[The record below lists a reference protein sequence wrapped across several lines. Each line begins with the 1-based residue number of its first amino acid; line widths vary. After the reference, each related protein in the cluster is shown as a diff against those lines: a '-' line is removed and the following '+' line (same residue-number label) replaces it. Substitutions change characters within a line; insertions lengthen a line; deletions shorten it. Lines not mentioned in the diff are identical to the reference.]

1 MKKTV
6 FILSISLLFGIG
18 FSQECKYHKVK
29 SGESL
34 EKIAKNYGVSVQE
47 LLKANKGVK
56 ANKLKVGESL
66 CIPQKKL
73 AKTKTQDYAI
83 YKVKK
88 GDTLESIAEKFGV
101 DVQELKSFNNLKSEK
116 VKEGQ
121 EIKIPAKSTAKK
133 QKEETKEYETYVVQ
147 KSAKLEHIAKKLGV
161 SQKELEELNPEL
173 KGKWLKRGT
182 VVKIPKQEQKKEK
195 REESYTVYKIKKG
208 GRLEHVARTL
218 GVSKK
223 ELERLNPELKG
234 KWLSAG
240 TEVKVPVKVKKEEE
254 GPKVSYKTYV
264 VQKSAKLEHVA
275 KKLGVSQR
283 ELEELNPELKGKW
296 LKKGTVVKVPVKVE
310 EKKQAVRPVEK
321 TSEEKVEEKGQ
332 AIRSVEKPSEER
344 KQESSSKAEAEMP
357 QEKKQEGAK
366 MKISKNSLPMP
377 VDGKVSKNGRGITIV
392 TDCGKPVKA
401 VDNGRVIYSGGDL
414 KAYGNMV
421 IVDHGD
427 FISIYAYNE
436 KNLVKRGDRVSKG
449 QQIALV
455 GRKTE
460 REECMLYFE
469 LRSKEGVPLDPTEY
483 IRNTQ

>member
-1 MKKTV
+1 MKKKA
-6 FILSISLLFGIG
+6 FILSISLLFGTA

-47 LLKANKGVK
+47 LIRANK
-56 ANKLKVGESL
+56 NINPNRLKVGESL
-66 CIPQKKL
+66 CIPQRKL

-88 GDTLESIAEKFGV
+88 GDTLQSIAEKFGV

-121 EIKIPAKSTAKK
+121 EIKIPAKGTAKK
-133 QKEETKEYETYVVQ
+133 QRKETQEYGTYVVQ
-147 KSAKLEHIAKKLGV
+147 KGARLEHIAKKLGV
-161 SQKELEELNPEL
+161 SQRELEKLNPEL
-173 KGKWLKRGT
+173 KGKWLTKGT
-182 VVKIPKQEQKKEK
+182 VVKVPKQEQKKET

-208 GRLEHVARTL
+208 GRLEHVAEHL
-218 GVSKK
+218 GVPKE
-223 ELERLNPELKG
+223 ELERLNPGLKG

-240 TEVKVPVKVKKEEE
+240 TEVKVPVKAERKE
-254 GPKVSYKTYV
+254 PKVPYKTYV
-264 VQKSAKLEHVA
+264 VQRGAKLEHVA

-283 ELEELNPELKGKW
+283 ELEELNPGLKGKW
-296 LKKGTVVKVPVKVE
+296 LTKGTVVKVPLKVE
-310 EKKQAVRPVEK
+310 EKRHAVRPVENPL
-321 TSEEKVEEKGQ
+321 EES
-332 AIRSVEKPSEER
+332 R
-344 KQESSSKAEAEMP
+344 QESTPKTEAEMP
-357 QEKKQEGAK
+357 QEV
-366 MKISKNSLPMP
+366 KISKNSLPMP
-377 VDGKVSKNGRGITIV
+377 VDGKVSKNGRGITIA
-392 TDCGKPVKA
+392 TDCGKPVRA

-436 KNLVKRGDRVSKG
+436 KNLVKRGDSVSRG

-455 GRKTE
+455 GRRNE
-460 REECMLYFE
+460 GEECMLYFE

>member
-1 MKKTV
+1 MKKKV
-6 FILSISLLFGIG
+6 FILSISLLFGTA

-34 EKIAKNYGVSVQE
+34 EKIARNYGVSVQE
-47 LLKANKGVK
+47 LLKANKNINP
-56 ANKLKVGESL
+56 NKLKVGENL
-66 CIPQKKL
+66 CIPQKTS
-73 AKTKTQDYAI
+73 TKTQDYAI

-88 GDTLESIAEKFGV
+88 GDTLYSIAKKFGV
-101 DVQELKSFNNLKSEK
+101 DVQELKSFNNLKSENII
-116 VKEGQ
+116 EGQ
-121 EIKIPAKSTAKK
+121 ELKIPAKGTAKK
-133 QKEETKEYETYVVQ
+133 QKEETQEYGTYVVQ
-147 KSAKLEHIAKKLGV
+147 KGAKLEHIAKKLGV
-161 SQKELEELNPEL
+161 SQRELEELNPEL
-173 KGKWLKRGT
+173 KGKWLTKGT
-182 VVKIPKQEQKKEK
+182 VVKVPKQGQKKEK

-208 GRLEHVARTL
+208 GRLEHVAKNL
-218 GVSKK
+218 GVSKE

-240 TEVKVPVKVKKEEE
+240 TEVKVPIKVKREE
-254 GPKVSYKTYV
+254 PKVSYKTYV
-264 VQKSAKLEHVA
+264 VQKGAKLEHIA

-296 LKKGTVVKVPVKVE
+296 LTKGTVVKVPIKVE

-321 TSEEKVEEKGQ
+321 
-332 AIRSVEKPSEER
+332 PLEER
-344 KQESSSKAEAEMP
+344 KQESTPKTEAEMP
-357 QEKKQEGAK
+357 QEKRREDVEV
-366 MKISKNSLPMP
+366 KISRNSLPMP
-377 VDGKVSKNGRGITIV
+377 VDGRVFRNGRGINISA
-392 TDCGKPVKA
+392 DCGKPVRA
-401 VDNGRVIYSGGDL
+401 VDSGRVIYSGGDL

-436 KNLVKRGDRVSKG
+436 KNLVKRGDSVSKE

-455 GRKTE
+455 GRRNE
-460 REECMLYFE
+460 GEECMLYFE

>member
-1 MKKTV
+1 MKKKV
-6 FILSISLLFGIG
+6 FILSISLLFGTA

-47 LLKANKGVK
+47 LIKANKNIDP
-56 ANKLKVGESL
+56 NKLKVGESL
-66 CIPQKKL
+66 CIPQRKL

-88 GDTLESIAEKFGV
+88 GDTLQSIAEKFGV

-121 EIKIPAKSTAKK
+121 EIKIPAKGTAKK
-133 QKEETKEYETYVVQ
+133 QKKETQEYGTYVVQ
-147 KSAKLEHIAKKLGV
+147 KSAKLEHVAKKLGV
-161 SQKELEELNPEL
+161 FQRELEELNPEL
-173 KGKWLKRGT
+173 KGKWLTKGT
-182 VVKIPKQEQKKEK
+182 VVKVPKQEQKKEK

-208 GRLEHVARTL
+208 GRLEHVAERL
-218 GVSKK
+218 GVPKE

-254 GPKVSYKTYV
+254 PKVPYKTYV
-264 VQKSAKLEHVA
+264 VQKGARLEHIA

-283 ELEELNPELKGKW
+283 ELEQLNPELKGKW
-296 LKKGTVVKVPVKVE
+296 LKKGTVVKVPLKVEERKHAIRPVERPLE
-310 EKKQAVRPVEK
+310 EKKQ
-321 TSEEKVEEKGQ
+321 
-332 AIRSVEKPSEER
+332 
-344 KQESSSKAEAEMP
+344 ESTSKAEAEMP
-357 QEKKQEGAK
+357 QEKKQEDVEV
-366 MKISKNSLPMP
+366 KISKNSLPMP
-377 VDGKVSKNGRGITIV
+377 VDGKVSKNGRGITIA
-392 TDCGKPVKA
+392 TDCGKPVKV

-436 KNLVKRGDRVSKG
+436 KNLVKRGDSVSRG

-455 GRKTE
+455 GRKSE
-460 REECMLYFE
+460 GEECMLYFE

>member
-1 MKKTV
+1 MKKKA
-6 FILSISLLFGIG
+6 FILSISLLLGTA

-34 EKIAKNYGVSVQE
+34 EKIARNYGVSVQE
-47 LLKANKGVK
+47 VLKANKNIDPK
-56 ANKLKVGESL
+56 RLKVGEKM
-66 CIPQKKL
+66 CIPQKTS
-73 AKTKTQDYAI
+73 AKTQDYAI

-88 GDTLESIAEKFGV
+88 GDTLQSIAEKFGV
-101 DVQELKSFNNLKSEK
+101 DAQELKSFNNLKSEK

-121 EIKIPAKSTAKK
+121 ELKIPAKGTAKK
-133 QKEETKEYETYVVQ
+133 QKKETQEYGTYVVQ
-147 KSAKLEHIAKKLGV
+147 KSAKLEHVAKKLGV
-161 SQKELEELNPEL
+161 SQRELEELNPGL
-173 KGKWLKRGT
+173 KGKWLTKGT
-182 VVKIPKQEQKKEK
+182 VVKVPKQEQKKEK

-208 GRLEHVARTL
+208 GRLEHVAKSL
-218 GVSKK
+218 GVSKQ

-254 GPKVSYKTYV
+254 PKVSYKTYV

-283 ELEELNPELKGKW
+283 ELEELNPGLKGKW
-296 LKKGTVVKVPVKVE
+296 LKKGTVVKVPVE
-310 EKKQAVRPVEK
+310 EKRQAVRPVEK
-321 TSEEKVEEKGQ
+321 PLEEK
-332 AIRSVEKPSEER
+332 R
-344 KQESSSKAEAEMP
+344 QEGTPETETEMP
-357 QEKKQEGAK
+357 QEV
-366 MKISKNSLPMP
+366 KISRNSLPMP
-377 VDGKVSKNGRGITIV
+377 VDGKVSKNGRGINIFA
-392 TDCGKPVKA
+392 DCGKPVKA
-401 VDNGRVIYSGGDL
+401 VDSGRVIYSGEDL

-436 KNLVKRGDRVSKG
+436 KNLVKRGDSVSKE

-455 GRKTE
+455 GKKNE
-460 REECMLYFE
+460 GEECVLYFE

>member
-1 MKKTV
+1 MKKEV
-6 FILSISLLFGIG
+6 FILSISLLFGIA

-34 EKIAKNYGVSVQE
+34 EKIAKSYGVSLQE
-47 LLKANKGVK
+47 LLKANKNIK
-56 ANKLKVGESL
+56 PNKLKVGENL
-66 CIPQKKL
+66 CIPQKTS
-73 AKTKTQDYAI
+73 TKTQDYAI

-88 GDTLESIAEKFGV
+88 GDTLQSIAEKFGV

-121 EIKIPAKSTAKK
+121 ELKIPAKGTAKK
-133 QKEETKEYETYVVQ
+133 QKKETQEYGTYVVQ
-147 KSAKLEHIAKKLGV
+147 
-161 SQKELEELNPEL
+161 
-173 KGKWLKRGT
+173 RG
-182 VVKIPKQEQKKEK
+182 
-195 REESYTVYKIKKG
+195 
-208 GRLEHVARTL
+208 
-218 GVSKK
+218 
-223 ELERLNPELKG
+223 
-234 KWLSAG
+234 
-240 TEVKVPVKVKKEEE
+240 
-254 GPKVSYKTYV
+254 
-264 VQKSAKLEHVA
+264 AKLEHVA

-310 EKKQAVRPVEK
+310 EKRQAVRPAEK
-321 TSEEKVEEKGQ
+321 PLEERVEEKRQ
-332 AIRSVEKPSEER
+332 AIRPVEKPSEER
-344 KQESSSKAEAEMP
+344 KQESTSKAESEMP
-357 QEKKQEGAK
+357 QEKRRENAEV
-366 MKISKNSLPMP
+366 KISKNSLPMP
-377 VDGKVSKNGRGITIV
+377 VDGKVSKNGRGINIS

-436 KNLVKRGDRVSKG
+436 KNLVKRGDSVSRG

-455 GRKTE
+455 GRKNE
-460 REECMLYFE
+460 GEECTLYFE

>member
-1 MKKTV
+1 MKKKV
-6 FILSISLLFGIG
+6 FILSISLLFGIA

-47 LLKANKGVK
+47 LLKANKNINP
-56 ANKLKVGESL
+56 NKLKVGENL
-66 CIPQKKL
+66 CIPQKTS
-73 AKTKTQDYAI
+73 TKTQDYAI

-88 GDTLESIAEKFGV
+88 GDTPQSIAEKFGV

-121 EIKIPAKSTAKK
+121 ELKIPAKGTAKK
-133 QKEETKEYETYVVQ
+133 QKKETQEYGTYVVQ
-147 KSAKLEHIAKKLGV
+147 KSAKLEHVAKKLGV
-161 SQKELEELNPEL
+161 SQRELEELNPGL
-173 KGKWLKRGT
+173 KGKWLTKGT
-182 VVKIPKQEQKKEK
+182 VVKVPKRERKKEK

-208 GRLEHVARTL
+208 GRLEHVAKNL
-218 GVSKK
+218 GVSKE

-254 GPKVSYKTYV
+254 PKVPYKTYV
-264 VQKSAKLEHVA
+264 VQRGAKLEHVA

-310 EKKQAVRPVEK
+310 EKRQAIRPVEK
-321 TSEEKVEEKGQ
+321 TSEE
-332 AIRSVEKPSEER
+332 R
-344 KQESSSKAEAEMP
+344 KQESTYKTEAEMP
-357 QEKKQEGAK
+357 QEKKREDAEV
-366 MKISKNSLPMP
+366 KISKNSLPMP
-377 VDGKVSKNGRGITIV
+377 VDGKVSKNGRGITIA
-392 TDCGKPVKA
+392 TDCGKPVRA
-401 VDNGRVIYSGGDL
+401 VDSGRVIYSGGDL

-436 KNLVKRGDRVSKG
+436 KNLVKRGDSVSKE

-455 GRKTE
+455 GRKSE
-460 REECMLYFE
+460 GEECMLYFE